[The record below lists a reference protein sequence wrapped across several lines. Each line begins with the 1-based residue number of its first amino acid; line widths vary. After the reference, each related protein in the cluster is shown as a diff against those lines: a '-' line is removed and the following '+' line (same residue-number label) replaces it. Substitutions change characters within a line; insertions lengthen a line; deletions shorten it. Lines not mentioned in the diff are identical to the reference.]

1 MFLIWSFWLLF
12 RRLNGLVTHCLC
24 WNATGCKIKI
34 QWDIRCSFEN
44 CEKML
49 SRWKSQYV
57 SRVDRLTLI
66 NECSM
71 LSQPTCCLY
80 SPFLLELFKDRIEL
94 EDLTSSKATRSK
106 EISTLLSGKNWSRGK
121 KKTAGIGVKNLKNHG
136 KALMLKCL
144 WRYSKEPRSLCGS
157 VIKMKSEE
165 LDCWVTKEA
174 KNPYGGL
181 SEFGS
186 LF

>member
-1 MFLIWSFWLLF
+1 MTNSGFLWRNLRSWYQPEEKPYLSQCYQLSKKEKTDHIYPINMFLIWSFWLLF

-121 KKTAGIGVKNLKNHG
+121 KKNSRNRCK
-136 KALMLKCL
+136 
-144 WRYSKEPRSLCGS
+144 
-157 VIKMKSEE
+157 KSEE
-165 LDCWVTKEA
+165 
-174 KNPYGGL
+174 PR
-181 SEFGS
+181 
-186 LF
+186 